1 MLSSSAATAE
11 TLERFYD
18 ELKDIGTSP
27 LWLVQEEALVAEP
40 KSKAL
45 PFLWRWR
52 DLKPQALRAGE
63 LDRHR
68 RCGAPG
74 PDATEPWAR
83 AHRHHKLAVL
93 GSPDRDAR

>member
-18 ELKDIGTSP
+18 DLRDIGTSP

-45 PFLWRWR
+45 PFLWRVAR
-52 DLKPQALRAGE
+52 LAAAGVAG
-63 LDRHR
+63 
-68 RCGAPG
+68 GA
-74 PDATEPWAR
+74 TSLAR
-83 AHRHHKLAVL
+83 PTRS
-93 GSPDRDAR
+93 GGC